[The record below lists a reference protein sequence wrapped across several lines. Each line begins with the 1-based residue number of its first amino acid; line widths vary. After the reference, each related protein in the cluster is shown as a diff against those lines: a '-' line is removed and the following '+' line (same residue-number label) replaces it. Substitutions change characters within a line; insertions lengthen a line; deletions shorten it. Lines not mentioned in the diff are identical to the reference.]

1 MSAEAIVTVSAAVVA
16 LTQILKWSGAVRDA
30 HGPLVVLG
38 LALLGVLLW
47 DGHLVV
53 LANPTG
59 HSSPALGSINTYV
72 SYSLW
77 VVVLGSVIVLLMD
90 AWKLRRGEQRR
101 AA

>member
-1 MSAEAIVTVSAAVVA
+1 VGTDLAV
-16 LTQILKWSGAVRDA
+16 
-30 HGPLVVLG
+30 

-53 LANPTG
+53 LTHPTG
-59 HSSPALGSINTYV
+59 HISPALGSINTYV